1 MVYLWTW
8 HRCFYDVLGSY
19 ADLGVCTVRWVWFL
33 VLQRLVRNRQTRMLV
48 CCVLKN
54 DNARTTWQSS
64 SVRSLKPEEAVDVS
78 RRESEQHLLNPKRQ
92 CKIASEYEAWIPLWP
107 QKTVIYL
114 RGAYGIP
121 RDLGVRWALQ
131 LVVSPT
137 TKRIDRSGEPQMI

>member
-33 VLQRLVRNRQTRMLV
+33 VLQRLVTNRQTRMLV

-54 DNARTTWQSS
+54 DNARTTWYSS
-64 SVRSLKPEEAVDVS
+64 SVRSLKPEEAVVVS
-78 RRESEQHLLNPKRQ
+78 WRESEQHLLNPKRR
-92 CKIASEYEAWIPLWP
+92 CKIASEYESGIPLWL
-107 QKTVIYL
+107 QKIVIYL
-114 RGAYGIP
+114 RVPYGIP
-121 RDLGVRWALQ
+121 RGLMVVWALQ

-137 TKRIDRSGEPQMI
+137 TKRKDRSGEPQMI

>member
-1 MVYLWTW
+1 MVHLWTW

-19 ADLGVCTVRWVWFL
+19 VDLGVCTVRWVWFL

-48 CCVLKN
+48 CCVSKIT
-54 DNARTTWQSS
+54 NARTMWQSS

-78 RRESEQHLLNPKRQ
+78 RRESEQHLLNPKRR

-107 QKTVIYL
+107 HKIVMYL
-114 RGAYGIP
+114 RIPYGIP
-121 RDLGVRWALQ
+121 RDLRVVWALQ

-137 TKRIDRSGEPQMI
+137 TNRIERSEEPQMI